1 MDDHSQVQ
9 FFNLT
14 IYITTLSIDKKIKV
28 GGNYDIGSVMLKLVE
43 ELGKS
48 MIKKQFN
55 PCTSVNVVQKYSIH
69 HSYIIFPQ

>member
-1 MDDHSQVQ
+1 MDDNSQVQ

-43 ELGKS
+43 ELGK
-48 MIKKQFN
+48 
-55 PCTSVNVVQKYSIH
+55 
-69 HSYIIFPQ
+69 